1 LSFCFAVRRDLDAAH
16 LIGEAAV
23 RRMDLDR
30 RGLDVR
36 ESARKHRAQR
46 ILWGER
52 RAILDHDLVEAGLA
66 SEPAFGQL
74 LVGSV

>member
-1 LSFCFAVRRDLDAAH
+1 
-16 LIGEAAV
+16 
-23 RRMDLDR
+23 MDLDR